1 MTDTLRAPGI
11 ATAPPVVREPS
22 SRRTPWPVAFYRSAV
37 GKKWVMAVSGV
48 VLMLFIVGH
57 LIGNL
62 KLYLGRGEI
71 NLYGEALRTM
81 PGHLLPRTVLLWV
94 IRVGYISAFVVH
106 IHAAWGTWRL
116 SRRARGRYQSP
127 RDWLAANYASRTM
140 RYTGII
146 VLAYLIFHLVDLT
159 WTGSGQPFV
168 RGDPYNNLIFSL
180 QRPVVAAVYI
190 IANVALGVHLMHGA
204 WSLFQSLG
212 INNPRINLAR
222 RRFAQVFA
230 AVIVVGNVSFPV
242 AVQLHLVE
250 PTCSAN
256 RTPKTTEACPA
267 STVPV
272 PGHGSAQ
279 VRQGGR

>member
-1 MTDTLRAPGI
+1 MTDTLRA
-11 ATAPPVVREPS
+11 AAAPPVVRTPS
-22 SRRTPWPVAFYRSAV
+22 SRKAPWPIAFYRSAV
-37 GKKWVMAVSGV
+37 GKKWVMALSGV
-48 VLMLFIVGH
+48 VLMLFIIGH

-71 NLYGEALRTM
+71 NLYGEALRDM
-81 PGHLLPRTVLLWV
+81 PGHLLPRTVLLWI
-94 IRVGYISAFVVH
+94 IRAGYISAFVVH
-106 IHAAWGTWRL
+106 IHAAWGTWRM
-116 SRRARGRYQSP
+116 SRRARGQYQSP

-159 WTGSGQPFV
+159 WTGSGQHYV
-168 RGDPYNNLIFSL
+168 RGDPYNNVIFSM
-180 QRPVVAAVYI
+180 QRPIVAAVYI
-190 IANVALGVHLMHGA
+190 VANLALGVHLIHGA

-222 RRFAQVFA
+222 RRFAQAFA
-230 AVIVVGNVSFPV
+230 AIIVAGNVSFPV

-256 RTPKTTEACPA
+256 RTPKTAHACPA
-267 STVPV
+267 ADIPT

-279 VRQGGR
+279 ARQGGR